1 MPVFSVNRGTLVTEV
16 CAILTAEVT
25 EFNLVKPYEGEID
38 RYSKRAQVQSEIFPA
53 QVNLITPFALV
64 ISKSRPVVERKNRS
78 MKLRHDLSIYIGVQ
92 NTHDLMSTSTPAV
105 FDLLTT
111 VAQTLDGRR
120 LIDKAG
126 ELTLVEDGEYLITT
140 DLFTVYDQRFYQLEV
155 AY

>member
-1 MPVFSVNRGTLVTEV
+1 MPTFSVSRGSLVTAI
-16 CAILTAEVT
+16 CAVLTAEVT
-25 EFNLVKPYEGEID
+25 DLLLVKPYEGEID
-38 RYSKRAQVQSEIFPA
+38 RYSKRAQIQNEVFPA
-53 QVNLITPFALV
+53 QVSLTTPFALV
-64 ISKSRPVVERKNRS
+64 ISKSRPVIERKNRS
-78 MKLRHDLSIYIGVQ
+78 MKLRHDISIYIGVS
-92 NTHDLMSTSTPAV
+92 NTHDLMSTDTPAV

-126 ELTLVEDGEYLITT
+126 ELCLVEDGEYLITT